1 MANTERL
8 NRMHFDTSEK
18 NFEGIAFA
26 LRTLNQSIKT
36 SKQHL
41 TTLSM
46 GNDPD
51 ESDYKT
57 DPIVDP
63 TRFLSSKEIHKWHQL
78 SQSQKNRYI
87 AEGIKASEK
96 SSKSR
101 SWLSNNENLGEEIER
116 QTASLYTKHLHY
128 VQELSAVNTYG
139 S

>member
-26 LRTLNQSIKT
+26 LRTVNQSIKT

-101 SWLSNNENLGEEIER
+101 SWLLNFKSDLDGI
-116 QTASLYTKHLHY
+116 KM
-128 VQELSAVNTYG
+128 NTITYRMKMQKKILLIKQ
-139 S
+139 

>member
-26 LRTLNQSIKT
+26 LRTVNQSIKT

-101 SWLSNNENLGEEIER
+101 SWLSNFKSDLDGI
-116 QTASLYTKHLHY
+116 KM
-128 VQELSAVNTYG
+128 NTITYRMKMQKKILLIKQ
-139 S
+139 

>member
-78 SQSQKNRYI
+78 SQS
-87 AEGIKASEK
+87 AEKQIHSRGNK
-96 SSKSR
+96 SF
-101 SWLSNNENLGEEIER
+101 
-116 QTASLYTKHLHY
+116 
-128 VQELSAVNTYG
+128 
-139 S
+139 